1 MKRGRR
7 LPIPQKEFGFT
18 PDTFNLFQ
26 EFTGDGGRMSRKR
39 EETARNRQHTE
50 QAQVALI
57 QIER

>member
-1 MKRGRR
+1 MKRGKG

-18 PDTFNLFQ
+18 PDTINLFQ
-26 EFTGDGGRMSRKR
+26 EFTGDGERISREHEDAEK
-39 EETARNRQHTE
+39 ARQRAE